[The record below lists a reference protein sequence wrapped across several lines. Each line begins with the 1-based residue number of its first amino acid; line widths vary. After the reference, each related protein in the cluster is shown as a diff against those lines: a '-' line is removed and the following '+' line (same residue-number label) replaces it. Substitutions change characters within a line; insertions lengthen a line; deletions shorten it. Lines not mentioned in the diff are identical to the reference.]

1 MEKRRSKR
9 IMAFMPEEEP
19 VFVRL
24 DGAQY
29 SGRLVNMSSGG
40 ALVAVRDCD
49 LESNPGDVCQ
59 LLFCGAERIFRADGE
74 IIRKSGHYA
83 AFKFL
88 ELTAGQTLEIAQKIA
103 RMEDLSAALT
113 PALV

>member
-1 MEKRRSKR
+1 MEKRRAKR

-29 SGRLVNMSSGG
+29 SARLVNMSSGG

-49 LESNPGDVCQ
+49 LESNSGDACQ
-59 LLFCGAERIFRADGE
+59 LLFCGAEGMFRLAGE
-74 IIRKSGHYA
+74 IVRKSGHYA
-83 AFKFL
+83 AFKFV
-88 ELTAGQTLEIAQKIA
+88 ELTDSETQEIARKIA
-103 RMEDLSAALT
+103 RMENASDALT
-113 PALV
+113 PVLT